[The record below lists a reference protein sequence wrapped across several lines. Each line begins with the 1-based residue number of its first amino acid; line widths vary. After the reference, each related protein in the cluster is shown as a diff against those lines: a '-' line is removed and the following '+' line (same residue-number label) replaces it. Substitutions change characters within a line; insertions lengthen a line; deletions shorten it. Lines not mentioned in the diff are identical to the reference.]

1 MYKHLE
7 KQINSNSILK
17 SYCSTLEQT
26 GFNVYKINQKSKS
39 MTVLAK
45 KEDGQIHDLH
55 MVIDSVSEDVTITIK
70 TRLIW
75 AEHAKISLPGYNI
88 QLEIEGESD
97 YDYNYD
103 HSFILRATKTETD
116 VKLENLVET
125 IDSMLNEIQIAH
137 KDLTKL

>member
-7 KQINSNSILK
+7 KEINANSTLK
-17 SYCSTLEQT
+17 SYCLAIEKT
-26 GFNVYKINQKSKS
+26 GFNVYNVNQKSNS

-45 KEDGQIHDLH
+45 KEDEQIHDLH
-55 MVIDSVSEDVTITIK
+55 MTIDSVSEDATITIK

-75 AEHAKISLPGYNI
+75 AEHTKISLPGHNV
-88 QLEIEGESD
+88 QLEIDGESD

-103 HSFILRATKTETD
+103 HSFTLRATKTESN
-116 VKLENLVET
+116 VKIQNLVET
-125 IDSMLNEIQIAH
+125 IKSMLNEIQAAQ

>member
-7 KQINSNSILK
+7 KNINSNPVLK
-17 SYCSTLEQT
+17 EYCSTLEQT
-26 GFNVYKINQKSKS
+26 GFNVYNVNRKSKS

-45 KEDGQIHDLH
+45 KEDDKIHDLH
-55 MVIDSVSEDVTITIK
+55 MTINSVSKDATITIK

-75 AEHAKISLPGYNI
+75 AEHAKLSLPGYNI
-88 QLEIEGESD
+88 QLEIDSESD

-103 HSFILRATKTETD
+103 HSFILRATKTESD
-116 VKLENLVET
+116 IKLENLVET
-125 IDSMLNEIQIAH
+125 IDSMLDEIQAAH

>member
-7 KQINSNSILK
+7 KEINANSTLK
-17 SYCSTLEQT
+17 SYCLAIKKT
-26 GFNVYKINQKSKS
+26 GFNVHNVNRKSNS

-45 KEDGQIHDLH
+45 KEDKQIHDLH
-55 MVIDSVSEDVTITIK
+55 MMIDSLFENVTITIK
-70 TRLIW
+70 SRLIW
-75 AEHAKISLPGYNI
+75 AEHAKLSLPGHDI
-88 QLEIEGESD
+88 QLEIDGESD
-97 YDYNYD
+97 YDDNYD
-103 HSFILRATKTETD
+103 HSFTLRASKTETD

>member
-7 KQINSNSILK
+7 KNINSNTVLK
-17 SYCSTLEQT
+17 EYCSTLEQT

-45 KEDGQIHDLH
+45 KEDEQIHDLH
-55 MVIDSVSEDVTITIK
+55 IVIDSVSEDATITIK

-75 AEHAKISLPGYNI
+75 AEHAKLSLPGYNI
-88 QLEIEGESD
+88 QLEIDGESD

-103 HSFILRATKTETD
+103 HSFILRATKTESD
-116 VKLENLVET
+116 IKLENLVET
-125 IDSMLNEIQIAH
+125 IDSMLDEIQDAQ